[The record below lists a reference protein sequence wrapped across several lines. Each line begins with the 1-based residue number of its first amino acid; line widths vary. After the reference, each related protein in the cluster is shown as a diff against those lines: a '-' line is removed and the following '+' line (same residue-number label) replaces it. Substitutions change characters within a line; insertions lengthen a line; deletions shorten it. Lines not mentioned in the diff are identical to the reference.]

1 MGFFLI
7 KKRDQ
12 HLEQLNN
19 TLENSFSGV
28 KADVVKIFEWLKYF
42 HQRNLQ
48 QEHVILQLQRQ
59 IDQVPKSKEDVKEL
73 IDEYY
78 EVEPLKNK
86 VEKMSAKIE
95 SLDDNHRILMG
106 LKYKLEELNEKVQN
120 VESAAH
126 LMPKIEEIKSKINNL
141 EDSHAPIKQRVEEHA
156 SKLEKLEFGHTNKP
170 IHQQPKTVHSAREN
184 LMRKIAKS
192 SKDHVKTILRSL
204 IIKYGQIHALQ
215 LREIVVEEQ
224 GLCSKSSFYRILEE
238 LEQEEDISVLHEKK
252 EKKYIFKAIRV
263 E

>member
-1 MGFFLI
+1 M
-7 KKRDQ
+7 
-12 HLEQLNN
+12 
-19 TLENSFSGV
+19 
-28 KADVVKIFEWLKYF
+28 
-42 HQRNLQ
+42 Q
-48 QEHVILQLQRQ
+48 QEHVIIQLQKQ
-59 IDQVPKSKEDVKEL
+59 IDQVPRTKADIKEL

-78 EVEPLKNK
+78 EMEPLKNK
-86 VEKMSAKIE
+86 IEKMSAKIE
-95 SLDDNHRILMG
+95 SLDDNHRILMS
-106 LKYKLEELNEKVQN
+106 LKYRLEELNSKVES

-126 LMPKIEEIKSKINNL
+126 LMPKIEEIKSKINSL
-141 EDSHAPIKQRVEEHA
+141 EDSHEPIKQRVEEHA
-156 SKLEKLEFGHTNKP
+156 SKLEKLELGHQKP
-170 IHQQPKTVHSAREN
+170 ILSQPKAAYAAREN

-192 SKDHVKTILRSL
+192 SKEHVKTILRSL

>member
-7 KKRDQ
+7 RRKDDK
-12 HLEQLNN
+12 LIELNN
-19 TLENSFSGV
+19 TLQNSFTGV
-28 KADVVKIFEWLKYF
+28 KLDVAKIFEWLKYF
-42 HQRNLQ
+42 HQRNMQ
-48 QEHVILQLQRQ
+48 QEHVILQLQKE
-59 IDQVPKSKEDVKEL
+59 IDQIPRSKGDIKEL

-78 EVEPLKNK
+78 EMEPLKNK
-86 VEKMSAKIE
+86 IEKMSAKID
-95 SLDDNHRILMG
+95 SLDDNHRVLIG
-106 LKYKLEELNEKVQN
+106 LKYRLEELNSKVES

-126 LMPKIEEIKSKINNL
+126 LMPKIEEIKSKINSL
-141 EDSHAPIKQRVEEHA
+141 EDSHEPIKQRVEEHS
-156 SKLEKLEFGHTNKP
+156 SKLEKLELEQDPKL
-170 IHQQPKTVHSAREN
+170 IHSQPKTAYAAREN

-192 SKDHVKTILRSL
+192 SKEHVKTILRSL